1 MSKKEKR
8 QAELVKIIE
17 THGMLPMKDLAS
29 LLQVSPMTVYR
40 DLNELKFKSDIAS
53 SPNDSLD
60 DNDTASSSYNLLQA
74 IQESNEQKEKI
85 GKFAAGLLNEND
97 IIILDTGSTV
107 DRMLPYIPENKNI
120 SIVCFNA
127 NVLAELRH
135 KQGIRIFFAGGIYH
149 PETELCESPEGI
161 MFLKRLRANKLFLSA
176 AGVHEQLGITCAKEY
191 ETATKKAIIESASMR
206 ILLADSGKFGR
217 VCSSYFCDL
226 NIVHR
231 VVTDNKIS
239 PQWKQILEDYGIELD
254 IT

>member
-1 MSKKEKR
+1 MNKKERR

-17 THGMLPMKDLAS
+17 THGMLSMKDMAS

-40 DLNELKFKSDIAS
+40 DLNELKYKPDM
-53 SPNDSLD
+53 
-60 DNDTASSSYNLLQA
+60 TASPDSPGEDDETNSSYNLIQA
-74 IQESNEQKEKI
+74 IQESNEQKERI
-85 GKFAAGLLNEND
+85 GKFAASLIHEND

-135 KQGIRIFFAGGIYH
+135 KQGIHIFFAGGIYH

-191 ETATKKAIIESASMR
+191 ETATKKAIIESASTR

-226 NIVHR
+226 DIVHR

-239 PQWKQILEDYGIELD
+239 DPWKQLLEEDGIQLD
-254 IT
+254 IV